1 MSLGQ
6 PTLRERLQ
14 APEILVALGAHDALT
29 ARLAAASGIEAV
41 YQGGYA
47 VAAHHHGVPD
57 IGLVALAEVAEPLRR
72 MRAVCGLPI
81 ITDADT
87 GYGAEPGVR
96 RAVRELEAAG
106 ASAVQIED
114 QLFPKR
120 CGHMEGKQVIP
131 RDEMVLKVRAAVTAR
146 RDPETVIIARTDA
159 LAIHG
164 LDDAIDRCNAYA
176 EAGADVAFVD
186 APHSPQELVEIARR
200 VQIPSLANMSETG
213 RTPPHNADQLQ
224 AMGYRIVIFP
234 STQTWIFAHAYREL
248 AQLVR
253 GTGSTEGLRERMLPF
268 DEVNK
273 LLGIEEWEAPPA

>member
-1 MSLGQ
+1 MTAGR

-14 APEILVALGAHDALT
+14 EPEILVALGAHDALT
-29 ARLAAASGIEAV
+29 ARLAQDAGIEAL

-72 MRAVCGLPI
+72 MRSVCGLAI
-81 ITDADT
+81 IADADT

-114 QLFPKR
+114 QRFPKR
-120 CGHMEGKQVIP
+120 CGHLEGKEVIP
-131 RDEMVLKVRAAVTAR
+131 RDEMVLKVRAAVASR
-146 RDPETVIIARTDA
+146 RDPETVIIARTDS
-159 LAIHG
+159 LQSHG
-164 LDDAIDRCNAYA
+164 LSDAIDRCNAYA

-186 APHSPQELVEIARR
+186 APRSAQELAQIARQ
-200 VQIPSLANMSETG
+200 VQVPSLANMSETG
-213 RTPPHNADQLQ
+213 RTPPHAADQLQ

-234 STQTWIFAHAYREL
+234 SSQTWILAKAYREL
-248 AQLVR
+248 AEEVR
-253 GTGSTEGLRERMLPF
+253 RTGSTEGLRERMLAF
-268 DEVNK
+268 DEVNA
-273 LLGIEEWEAPPA
+273 LLGIEEWEAPA